1 MRNEVID
8 SKLIVETTVNDLR
21 MRHCD
26 RSKFVE
32 RLIDLKKNSVGRKSL
47 QGFFSSVHFDASEPV
62 PRFPQEP
69 TPDFYINIVIY
80 W

>member
-8 SKLIVETTVNDLR
+8 SKMIVETTVNDLR

-26 RSKFVE
+26 RPKFVE

-47 QGFFSSVHFDASEPV
+47 QGFFVHFDASEPV

-69 TPDFYINIVIY
+69 SPVFILI
-80 W
+80 